1 MQLATDECMFERC
14 APYSRD
20 VDKTS
25 LRGGQQKQRWGG
37 WGAQMP
43 WQRGGAGDQD
53 YLAAWALVVG
63 PVVAAFRP
71 EVVLVSAGFDA
82 AEGDPLGGCR
92 LTPHG
97 YARLT
102 VRPSAPC

>member
-1 MQLATDECMFERC
+1 MA
-14 APYSRD
+14 
-20 VDKTS
+20 
-25 LRGGQQKQRWGG
+25 
-37 WGAQMP
+37 
-43 WQRGGAGDQD
+43 WQRGGAGDRD
-53 YLAAWALVVG
+53 YLAAWALVLG

-71 EVVLVSAGFDA
+71 DLVLVSAGFDA

-102 VRPSAPC
+102 VRSITPPPPSPHPHTRSQYPHSRSVSGRTQWFSLP

>member
-1 MQLATDECMFERC
+1 MA
-14 APYSRD
+14 
-20 VDKTS
+20 
-25 LRGGQQKQRWGG
+25 
-37 WGAQMP
+37 

-53 YLAAWALVVG
+53 YLAAWALVLG
-63 PVVAAFRP
+63 PVVAAFQP
-71 EVVLVSAGFDA
+71 DLVLVSAGFDA

-102 VRPSAPC
+102 VGPPYRPPPSLPPHPHTRTPAVNIHIVALFLAARSGVVLCCKSQV